1 MAGREPEDRPP
12 REALTVDPAEIIE
25 TPISERQGEG
35 VELGAVIDSLMLAV
49 PEQTA
54 KIATDAVNIRSQL
67 ISRRLHGS
75 DSGKQRFINAI
86 ITTCNEIGITPQDYE
101 AARLLV
107 TVPLEA
113 LPLEQQA
120 DRMRVRREVIDK
132 VDNLVKQ
139 DIANFDR
146 FFPDA
151 ISHRADLYE
160 ISYEYAEARERLS
173 NKRNEGRDSL
183 TGLINDQGYLSEVF
197 DIELKLLTLLEENR
211 AMLVI
216 RIDLDNFKRVNDT
229 FGHEEGDRVL
239 IEFAKNLNDT
249 FGRSFDIVSVVEGET
264 GVGGRPGGDEFLV
277 IVNGINMEAWVHVT
291 DEDIEHYPADFLK
304 QEGIGN
310 KVLFSIARKIRECA
324 KRISAPDGTT
334 LGASVGMARVHQ
346 EEAMEMLY
354 GTDRR
359 YAKMGFSE
367 YNRRADE
374 AAIWAKEWG
383 DGVIAEWGPRL
394 SPVPQTFER
403 LLAKAKK
410 RFSRDNKGLVID
422 SEIEAELITMAR
434 LLERK
439 YKELNTKKT
448 ES

>member
-113 LPLEQQA
+113 LPPEQQA
-120 DRMRVRREVIDK
+120 DRTRIREDIIDRVDA
-132 VDNLVKQ
+132 LVKG
-139 DIANFDR
+139 DSANFHR
-146 FFPDA
+146 FFPERA
-151 ISHRADLYE
+151 THLADLYE
-160 ISYEYAEARERLS
+160 ISYQFAEARARMD
-173 NKRNEGRDSL
+173 NRRDEGRDSL
-183 TGLINDQGYLSEVF
+183 TGLINDQGYLSDVF

-216 RIDLDNFKRVNDT
+216 RIDLDNFKRINDT
-229 FGHEEGDRVL
+229 ISHDEGDRVL
-239 IEFAKNLNDT
+239 KEFAANLNAT
-249 FGRSFDIVSVVEGET
+249 FGRSFDVVSLIEGAT

-277 IVNGINMEAWVHVT
+277 IVNDINMEAWVNIRP
-291 DEDIEHYPADFLK
+291 EDIEHYPQDFLDK
-304 QEGIGN
+304 EGIGN
-310 KVLFSIARKIRECA
+310 EVLFSIGRKIRDCA
-324 KRISAPDGTT
+324 KRVVAKDGST
-334 LGASVGMARVHQ
+334 LGASVGMARIHSQ
-346 EEAMEMLY
+346 EALEMLY
-354 GTDRR
+354 GTDAR
-359 YAKMGFSE
+359 YKRMGFSE

-383 DGVIAEWGPRL
+383 DGVIAEWAPKL
-394 SPVPQTFER
+394 PPVPQTFER
-403 LLAKAKK
+403 LLAKQKK